1 MLAPFTFSRR
11 AKIDGIAALLNRFPC
26 RPAVQE
32 VAPQV
37 VLDIIS
43 FTSAIYLSLL

>member
-26 RPAVQE
+26 HPAVQE

-37 VLDIIS
+37 LDIIS
-43 FTSAIYLSLL
+43 FTSTIYLSLL